1 MKKVIRYG
9 ILFFLGFGVVAP
21 TKQLEITHD
30 AEGDLKWIPVGI
42 VMVIVTF
49 GCGWLGRKLERWI
62 PD

>member
-1 MKKVIRYG
+1 MA
-9 ILFFLGFGVVAP
+9 L

-42 VMVIVTF
+42 VMMIVTF
-49 GCGWLGRKLERWI
+49 GCSWLSRKLERWI

>member
-1 MKKVIRYG
+1 MA
-9 ILFFLGFGVVAP
+9 L

-42 VMVIVTF
+42 VMVIVAF